1 MALGGSTIRWIQ
13 RILGAAL
20 LATMAVQP
28 AAAAGDLSH
37 QNPTTVKVQL
47 GTKDNRLAFQPN
59 LLTFETGKLYKL
71 VLTNPSSSKHY
82 FTSEG
87 FAAAIWTRKVQD
99 GSMEVKGAI
108 REVELLPGSRVEWWF
123 VPVKT
128 GTFRLYCHVDK
139 HAELGM
145 VGKIT
150 IK

>member
-1 MALGGSTIRWIQ
+1 MALGGSTIRWTQ
-13 RILGAAL
+13 RILGAVL

-28 AAAAGDLSH
+28 AAAAGDLSR

-108 REVELLPGSRVEWWF
+108 REVELLPASRVEWWF